1 MTCVRARVIRWL
13 WATSAAVACVAAVPT
28 SRAAEE
34 KKEKPRPAEIK
45 IDGLG
50 LWENRAQRASLN
62 RLLGEERG
70 PSMDANAIEDAV
82 FLLVSALTEQGYLDP
97 QVKVTVHPDTGDEL
111 RTFDFDSRLTT
122 VLPRPL
128 SGRKVDFDI
137 RRGVRSTVN
146 DVHFTGLELMGLEEA
161 TAFFKPADSLWQS
174 PATRAYS
181 PARLRSAVDNFQDAL
196 RLLGY
201 ADATVR
207 ASVEKTAP
215 DGKTDLRVEVAEGS
229 QSWVR
234 KLTVTGFEGT
244 EVKFDPTRWADR
256 AWTLLWQQDVNEAIR
271 NAAVQKG
278 YPDVTISFARQ
289 AAPVEGRTL
298 PLTVVATVKPGE
310 RVRLREVRFEGNDHT
325 QESVLKRRV
334 RLTPEEPLNLLAVER
349 SRMRLSALGVFS
361 RVSTDYEPDTGPE
374 RSVIFKLTELPRWET
389 SLLFGYGSYEQF
401 RGGIEW
407 RQANL
412 FGRAHQSRLLLVQSM
427 KSTRA
432 DYQYT
437 VPELF
442 GETLDGTARVFG
454 LRREE
459 ASFIREEYGTN
470 VALRR
475 RLGRGMEGRIGYTYQ
490 ALRNQD
496 NELTTREVDDRLVK
510 VGSVEAGVT
519 QDRRDN
525 PLRPRR
531 GYRWFSQIEA
541 ASKGLGGEVDY
552 QIYEIGASYHT
563 AWGRGR
569 WLHFGLAHGA
579 ITTFGSEN
587 DRNLPVNKRFFPGGE
602 SNMRGY
608 QRGEAAPRGA
618 DGRFVGAK
626 SHVTLN
632 AELEQSLTGN
642 WSAVC
647 FFDAVGT
654 AVSLAD
660 YPMSEELY
668 AIGLGVRYQTLVGPV
683 RVEYGR
689 NLRPREGDPSGTLHF
704 SVGFPF

>member
-1 MTCVRARVIRWL
+1 MRPLGVKILCGLMVLGT
-13 WATSAAVACVAAVPT
+13 AAACVEAAPA
-28 SRAAEE
+28 SRVAEGKNE
-34 KKEKPRPAEIK
+34 EPRPAEIT

-50 LWENRAQRASLN
+50 FWENRAQRASLN
-62 RLLGEERG
+62 RLLGSERG

-82 FLLVSALTEQGYLDP
+82 FLLVSALTDQGYLDP
-97 QVKVTVHPDTGDEL
+97 QIRVTVHPHTGDE
-111 RTFDFDSRLTT
+111 RRVFDFDSRLTT
-122 VLPRPL
+122 LLPRPL
-128 SGRKVDFDI
+128 TGRKVDFDV

-146 DVHFTGLELMGLEEA
+146 DVRFTGLRLMGIEEA
-161 TAFFKPADSLWQS
+161 ASFFKPGDSLWQS

-181 PARLRSAVDNFQDAL
+181 PARLRSAADNFQDAL

-207 ASVEKTAP
+207 ASVERTAP
-215 DGKTDLRVEVAEGS
+215 DGATDLHVEVVEGS

-234 KLTVTGFEGT
+234 MLTVAGLEGT
-244 EVKFDPTRWADR
+244 AVKFDPAKWSDR
-256 AWTLLWQQDVNEAIR
+256 PWTLLWQQDVGEAIR
-271 NAAVQKG
+271 SAAVREG
-278 YPDVTISFARQ
+278 YPDVTIAFARQ
-289 AAPVEGRTL
+289 AAPAQGRTL
-298 PLTVVATVKPGE
+298 PLTVVATVQPGE
-310 RVRLREVRFEGNDHT
+310 RVRLREVRFEGNEHT
-325 QESVLKRRV
+325 RESVLKRRV
-334 RLTPEEPLNLLAVER
+334 RLAVGKPLDLLAVER
-349 SRMRLSALGVFS
+349 GRMRLSGLGVFS
-361 RVSTDYEPDTGPE
+361 RVGTEYEPETGTE
-374 RSVIFKLTELPRWET
+374 RSVVFKVAELPRWET

-407 RQANL
+407 RQSNL

-442 GETLDGTARVFG
+442 GETLDGTARLFG

-459 ASFIREEYGTN
+459 TSFVREEYGTN
-470 VALRR
+470 VALRK

-490 ALRNQD
+490 ALRNQR

-541 ASKGLGGEVDY
+541 ASKRLGGEVDY
-552 QIYEIGASYHT
+552 QIYEIGGSYHT

-579 ITTFGSEN
+579 ITTLGSQN

-632 AELEQSLTGN
+632 AEVEQSLTGN
-642 WSAVC
+642 WSVVC

-668 AIGLGVRYQTLVGPV
+668 AFGLGLRYQTLVGPV

-689 NLRPREGDPSGTLHF
+689 NLRPRDGDPSGTLHF